1 MEIQIDNVYII
12 LLSNVRANINYNLD
26 DAGSV

>member
-1 MEIQIDNVYII
+1 MEIQTDNIYII
-12 LLSNVRANINYNLD
+12 LLSNVRANVNYDLD

>member
-1 MEIQIDNVYII
+1 MEIQTDNIYII
-12 LLSNVRANINYNLD
+12 LLSNVIANVNYDLD